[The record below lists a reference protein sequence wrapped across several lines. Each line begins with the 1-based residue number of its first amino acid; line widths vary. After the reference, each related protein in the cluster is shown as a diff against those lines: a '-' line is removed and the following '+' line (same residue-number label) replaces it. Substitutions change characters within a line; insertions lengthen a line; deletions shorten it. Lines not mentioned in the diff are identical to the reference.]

1 MLKFKKRRGIVLESF
16 VINTTMGRNIF
27 SFFSFFLRDKPHQ
40 RPPSSLPALILR
52 KWRRP
57 RRAGFCADPM
67 DDSSLCGLDRLFRG
81 PRRLF
86 FPPVLAQP
94 WYSCCIWRGE
104 REDPRGWSVRVNTV
118 QRVRCVRHCS
128 PRIATS
134 DQTIG
139 PEVSTTNLRHPIAA
153 DFSNLSS
160 FGYQRIGYQI
170 YVVFRILKIWIC
182 DDTLTL
188 ILALSR
194 FLKPQ

>member
-139 PEVSTTNLRHPIAA
+139 PEKFPRQICATRSLQTFPIFLLL
-153 DFSNLSS
+153 DT
-160 FGYQRIGYQI
+160 REYQI